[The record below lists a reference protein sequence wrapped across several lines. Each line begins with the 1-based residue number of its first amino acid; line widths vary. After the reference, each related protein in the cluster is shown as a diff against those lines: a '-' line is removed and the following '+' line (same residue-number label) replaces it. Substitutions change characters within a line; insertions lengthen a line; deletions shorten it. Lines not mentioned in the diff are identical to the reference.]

1 MLSAIIE
8 AADHRG
14 LRETFAS
21 LSDAAT
27 DGFVREVLVADR
39 SGSTDVAA
47 IVDEAGAK
55 LIDAGGRSMVQA
67 CAAARQTWLLLLKSG
82 ARLEAGWAPAAW
94 RHTEQHGDRA
104 GWFGLSLRQAGPVA
118 RINEA
123 RADIEARLFGRT
135 RAEQGLLIS
144 RGHFEEQVGSGVVI
158 AMPFRARPLRR
169 IDARILFA
177 PALSDAD

>member
-1 MLSAIIE
+1 MLSAIID

-47 IVDEAGAK
+47 IADEAGAK
-55 LIDAGGRSMVQA
+55 LIDAGDLSMVRA
-67 CAAARQTWLLLLKSG
+67 CAAARQTWLLLLESG
-82 ARLEAGWAPAAW
+82 ARLQAGWAPAAW
-94 RHTEQHGDRA
+94 RHIDQHGDRA
-104 GWFGLSLRQAGPVA
+104 GWFGLSLRRAGPVA
-118 RINEA
+118 RIDEV

-144 RGHFEEQVGSGVVI
+144 RRHFEEQVASGVAV
-158 AMPFRARPLRR
+158 ALPFRARPLRR
-169 IDARILFA
+169 IDARILIA
-177 PALSDAD
+177 PSLPVAD